1 MLNPSFYHALF
12 NGDVEINVEFIDTLE
27 MAFKKNFSDAQRD
40 DHKKFKISRTIFEHP
55 HSSSAWY
62 NQDLSFLTIS

>member
-55 HSSSAWY
+55 HSSSAC
-62 NQDLSFLTIS
+62 